1 MQRHWMDIYLPKH
14 IAPLHMYTIHCI
26 VLVFARNVLG
36 YMCVWSNMWKT
47 AVVSTFLSERWLN
60 LVTFVNFV
68 HIWPKFYFDARGKS
82 EQSRKLIINML
93 WFPFPAVAAS
103 QPGSFCKIGFCWKS
117 AENLSA
123 GINLHLHQSWK
134 ERKFWKLL
142 CDWNFQF
149 GMTWWFVASHI
160 CKYDSCCS
168 TVPYMSRVN
177 SRFGGGMVL
186 TRDIKW

>member
-1 MQRHWMDIYLPKH
+1 MLIAFGNEHLEKTQYLKEQWVWSKVN
-14 IAPLHMYTIHCI
+14 
-26 VLVFARNVLG
+26 VLVENPFIKGPLPAW
-36 YMCVWSNMWKT
+36 VWMMD
-47 AVVSTFLSERWLN
+47 N
-60 LVTFVNFV
+60 LVLEVLTIL
-68 HIWPKFYFDARGKS
+68 HYSSHSTSLILSALGCILMPEEKHER
-82 EQSRKLIINML
+82 SRKLIINML

>member
-14 IAPLHMYTIHCI
+14 IAPLHMYSIGVCTERLGIHVC
-26 VLVFARNVLG
+26 LVQHVKNCS
-36 YMCVWSNMWKT
+36 CVNL
-47 AVVSTFLSERWLN
+47 LSERWLN